1 MNKVEL
7 DQIIKDMNEGLE
19 EDEEEIFLLNL
30 RTYSKDEINY
40 VVDRLNLDDHT
51 REQVRTSQIN
61 SMKKHQVRKKNL
73 LRDEKLRAVHKNLNK
88 QSEEVNSFSDRSK
101 MIDTVVASINQLIHD
116 PEINVIQ
123 PIDDIDISEALDVF
137 FEKTY
142 FTPDEINSTID
153 KLELAKSS

>member
-19 EDEEEIFLLNL
+19 EDEEEIFLLDL

-61 SMKKHQVRKKNL
+61 SMKKHQVRKKFIK
-73 LRDEKLRAVHKNLNK
+73 RR
-88 QSEEVNSFSDRSK
+88 
-101 MIDTVVASINQLIHD
+101 
-116 PEINVIQ
+116 
-123 PIDDIDISEALDVF
+123 
-137 FEKTY
+137 KT
-142 FTPDEINSTID
+142 
-153 KLELAKSS
+153 

>member
-51 REQVRTSQIN
+51 REQIRTSQIN
-61 SMKKHQVRKKNL
+61 SMKKHQVRKKKFIK
-73 LRDEKLRAVHKNLNK
+73 RR
-88 QSEEVNSFSDRSK
+88 
-101 MIDTVVASINQLIHD
+101 
-116 PEINVIQ
+116 
-123 PIDDIDISEALDVF
+123 
-137 FEKTY
+137 KT
-142 FTPDEINSTID
+142 
-153 KLELAKSS
+153 

>member
-19 EDEEEIFLLNL
+19 EDEEEIFLLDL

-61 SMKKHQVRKKNL
+61 SMKKHQV
-73 LRDEKLRAVHKNLNK
+73 
-88 QSEEVNSFSDRSK
+88 
-101 MIDTVVASINQLIHD
+101 
-116 PEINVIQ
+116 
-123 PIDDIDISEALDVF
+123 
-137 FEKTY
+137 
-142 FTPDEINSTID
+142 
-153 KLELAKSS
+153 

>member
-61 SMKKHQVRKKNL
+61 SMKKHQVRKKKFIK
-73 LRDEKLRAVHKNLNK
+73 RR
-88 QSEEVNSFSDRSK
+88 
-101 MIDTVVASINQLIHD
+101 
-116 PEINVIQ
+116 
-123 PIDDIDISEALDVF
+123 
-137 FEKTY
+137 KT
-142 FTPDEINSTID
+142 
-153 KLELAKSS
+153 

>member
-19 EDEEEIFLLNL
+19 EDKEEIFLLNL

-51 REQVRTSQIN
+51 REQVRISQIN

-73 LRDEKLRAVHKNLNK
+73 LRD
-88 QSEEVNSFSDRSK
+88 
-101 MIDTVVASINQLIHD
+101 
-116 PEINVIQ
+116 
-123 PIDDIDISEALDVF
+123 
-137 FEKTY
+137 
-142 FTPDEINSTID
+142 
-153 KLELAKSS
+153 

>member
-19 EDEEEIFLLNL
+19 EDEEEIFLLDL

-61 SMKKHQVRKKNL
+61 SMKKHQVRKKKFIK
-73 LRDEKLRAVHKNLNK
+73 RR
-88 QSEEVNSFSDRSK
+88 
-101 MIDTVVASINQLIHD
+101 
-116 PEINVIQ
+116 
-123 PIDDIDISEALDVF
+123 
-137 FEKTY
+137 KT
-142 FTPDEINSTID
+142 
-153 KLELAKSS
+153 

>member
-51 REQVRTSQIN
+51 REQVRTLQIN
-61 SMKKHQVRKKNL
+61 SMKKHQVRKK
-73 LRDEKLRAVHKNLNK
+73 
-88 QSEEVNSFSDRSK
+88 
-101 MIDTVVASINQLIHD
+101 I
-116 PEINVIQ
+116 
-123 PIDDIDISEALDVF
+123 
-137 FEKTY
+137 Y
-142 FTPDEINSTID
+142 
-153 KLELAKSS
+153 

>member
-61 SMKKHQVRKKNL
+61 SMKKHQVRKKFIK
-73 LRDEKLRAVHKNLNK
+73 RR
-88 QSEEVNSFSDRSK
+88 
-101 MIDTVVASINQLIHD
+101 
-116 PEINVIQ
+116 
-123 PIDDIDISEALDVF
+123 
-137 FEKTY
+137 KT
-142 FTPDEINSTID
+142 
-153 KLELAKSS
+153 

>member
-61 SMKKHQVRKKNL
+61 SMKKHQVRK
-73 LRDEKLRAVHKNLNK
+73 
-88 QSEEVNSFSDRSK
+88 
-101 MIDTVVASINQLIHD
+101 II
-116 PEINVIQ
+116 
-123 PIDDIDISEALDVF
+123 
-137 FEKTY
+137 Y
-142 FTPDEINSTID
+142 
-153 KLELAKSS
+153 

>member
-61 SMKKHQVRKKNL
+61 SMKNIKCEKNL
-73 LRDEKLRAVHKNLNK
+73 LRDEN
-88 QSEEVNSFSDRSK
+88 
-101 MIDTVVASINQLIHD
+101 
-116 PEINVIQ
+116 
-123 PIDDIDISEALDVF
+123 
-137 FEKTY
+137 
-142 FTPDEINSTID
+142 
-153 KLELAKSS
+153 LELFIKI

>member
-61 SMKKHQVRKKNL
+61 SMKKHQVQKK
-73 LRDEKLRAVHKNLNK
+73 
-88 QSEEVNSFSDRSK
+88 
-101 MIDTVVASINQLIHD
+101 I
-116 PEINVIQ
+116 
-123 PIDDIDISEALDVF
+123 
-137 FEKTY
+137 Y
-142 FTPDEINSTID
+142 
-153 KLELAKSS
+153 

>member
-61 SMKKHQVRKKNL
+61 SMKKHQVRKK
-73 LRDEKLRAVHKNLNK
+73 
-88 QSEEVNSFSDRSK
+88 
-101 MIDTVVASINQLIHD
+101 I
-116 PEINVIQ
+116 
-123 PIDDIDISEALDVF
+123 
-137 FEKTY
+137 Y
-142 FTPDEINSTID
+142 
-153 KLELAKSS
+153 

>member
-19 EDEEEIFLLNL
+19 EDEEEIFLLDL

-61 SMKKHQVRKKNL
+61 SMKKH
-73 LRDEKLRAVHKNLNK
+73 
-88 QSEEVNSFSDRSK
+88 
-101 MIDTVVASINQLIHD
+101 
-116 PEINVIQ
+116 
-123 PIDDIDISEALDVF
+123 
-137 FEKTY
+137 
-142 FTPDEINSTID
+142 
-153 KLELAKSS
+153 

>member
-61 SMKKHQVRKKNL
+61 SMKKHQVRKK
-73 LRDEKLRAVHKNLNK
+73 K
-88 QSEEVNSFSDRSK
+88 
-101 MIDTVVASINQLIHD
+101 I
-116 PEINVIQ
+116 
-123 PIDDIDISEALDVF
+123 
-137 FEKTY
+137 Y
-142 FTPDEINSTID
+142 
-153 KLELAKSS
+153 

>member
-61 SMKKHQVRKKNL
+61 SMKKHQV
-73 LRDEKLRAVHKNLNK
+73 
-88 QSEEVNSFSDRSK
+88 
-101 MIDTVVASINQLIHD
+101 
-116 PEINVIQ
+116 
-123 PIDDIDISEALDVF
+123 
-137 FEKTY
+137 
-142 FTPDEINSTID
+142 
-153 KLELAKSS
+153 

>member
-61 SMKKHQVRKKNL
+61 SMKKHQVQKKFIKRRK
-73 LRDEKLRAVHKNLNK
+73 
-88 QSEEVNSFSDRSK
+88 
-101 MIDTVVASINQLIHD
+101 T
-116 PEINVIQ
+116 
-123 PIDDIDISEALDVF
+123 
-137 FEKTY
+137 
-142 FTPDEINSTID
+142 
-153 KLELAKSS
+153 

>member
-30 RTYSKDEINY
+30 HTYSKDEINY

-61 SMKKHQVRKKNL
+61 SMKKHQVRKKKFIK
-73 LRDEKLRAVHKNLNK
+73 RR
-88 QSEEVNSFSDRSK
+88 
-101 MIDTVVASINQLIHD
+101 
-116 PEINVIQ
+116 
-123 PIDDIDISEALDVF
+123 
-137 FEKTY
+137 KT
-142 FTPDEINSTID
+142 
-153 KLELAKSS
+153 

>member
-1 MNKVEL
+1 MLKLKLLPYYYIIL

-61 SMKKHQVRKKNL
+61 SMKKHQVRKKKFIK
-73 LRDEKLRAVHKNLNK
+73 RR
-88 QSEEVNSFSDRSK
+88 
-101 MIDTVVASINQLIHD
+101 
-116 PEINVIQ
+116 
-123 PIDDIDISEALDVF
+123 
-137 FEKTY
+137 KT
-142 FTPDEINSTID
+142 
-153 KLELAKSS
+153 